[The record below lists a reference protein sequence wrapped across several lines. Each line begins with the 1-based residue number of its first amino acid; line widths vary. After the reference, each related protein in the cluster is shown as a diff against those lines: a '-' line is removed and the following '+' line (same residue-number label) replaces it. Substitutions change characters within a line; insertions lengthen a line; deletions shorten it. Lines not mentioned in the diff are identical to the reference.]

1 MTKEMYAQPVLT
13 KHELLRDITA
23 QRSGSGSGSPGVGG
37 GGGIGGGRL
46 YHHYNRFG
54 HRHW

>member
-1 MTKEMYAQPVLT
+1 MMKEIYVQPTLT

-23 QRSGSGSGSPGVGG
+23 KRSGSGGPVTGG
-37 GGGIGGGRL
+37 GRGVGGGRL
-46 YHHYNRFG
+46 YHHYKKFG